1 MEYNSK
7 ILENKTLNLRLN
19 YYILTNQYRL
29 FQSFIFKS
37 KGDHN
42 ANKREVSFSG
52 FLEIWISI
60 GI

>member
-29 FQSFIFKS
+29 FQYFFKVLFS
-37 KGDHN
+37 K
-42 ANKREVSFSG
+42 AK
-52 FLEIWISI
+52 
-60 GI
+60 GITMLIKERLVFRVF